1 VGLDKA
7 QCLYRGSWGV
17 GLSKVEVFR
26 VRICRIWCLGFS
38 SSGIVLFLFLVLWGF
53 FVVVVVVV
61 LCSGVGGL
69 VWEIQGLVG
78 FAIQGFVAFDQTFHL
93 KLE

>member
-1 VGLDKA
+1 ML
-7 QCLYRGSWGV
+7 R
-17 GLSKVEVFR
+17 VFLFR
-26 VRICRIWCLGFS
+26 DCFVL
-38 SSGIVLFLFLVLWGF
+38 VLLFLFF
-53 FVVVVVVV
+53 VV